1 MERKD
6 CKREVPGMLKLDEI
20 LNGEYTIRSTKDRE
34 GDLDYF
40 VDNFGKPLVIRYMIE
55 MEFFEVATIL
65 IRIGQ
70 GDIISVHFLKDRDLM
85 SAMSFIEVDTR
96 RFILHYKAMEDK
108 SYLLIR
114 DVVWSDVLGQGDE
127 AGPR

>member
-1 MERKD
+1 
-6 CKREVPGMLKLDEI
+6 MLKLDEI
-20 LNGEYTIRSTKDRE
+20 LKGEYTIRSTKDRE

-40 VDNFGKPLVIRYMIE
+40 IDNFGKPLIVRYMIE

-70 GDIISVHFLKDRDLM
+70 GDIISIHFLKDRDLM

-96 RFILHYKAMEDK
+96 RFTLHYKIHEEK
-108 SYLLIR
+108 SYMLIK
-114 DVVWSDVLGQGDE
+114 DVVWSDVLGQSEE

>member
-1 MERKD
+1 
-6 CKREVPGMLKLDEI
+6 MLKLEEI
-20 LNGEYTIRSTKDRE
+20 LKGEYTIRSTKDRE

-40 VDNFGKPLVIRYMIE
+40 IDNFGKPLVIRYMIE

-96 RFILHYKAMEDK
+96 KFTLHYKAKEEK